1 MNPCAAMPSTNVVSW
16 RTFTEPKRLAA
27 GYGLCLLV
35 WAVSPAWAQREVRI
49 RTLVE
54 TQLPFVTTCVAP
66 AARFASVSDVAGVL
80 AVGHRPGS
88 AAHVSIFRL
97 DDQGQMAAGE
107 PVALTLPK
115 PASLNDRPNHVLG
128 LVCHPRFPL
137 LYVWQDV
144 APPAQPDVTI
154 DPALSAEFDHL
165 LIYGLDETPPKL
177 LLATARGAD
186 FHCGAV
192 SAGFAFDS
200 VAGRL
205 YVPNM
210 QQPGPMKKPVPA
222 IGWIRIAPDGLPAFD
237 DPSPQPNAAAGAVTT
252 LVASAP
258 GSLAVVMAPQDAV
271 ASRAARLA
279 AMDVS
284 KASGIVPVL
293 SKYLESPTLMF
304 GDWPCPF
311 SYAPVSDDAV
321 LMAGHAGPVSWVLSD
336 RLGRFGAFYLSPYVP
351 YRHRIGAHPR
361 LPAAYLTFVTFD
373 GRILRMELADG
384 YITLAPQTVSL
395 DNTVIYSPPLVLTK
409 TNQVVVG
416 AAGFVGFVELDEQ
429 GRFQAKGQRMTVNN
443 PTVEA
448 FAWSER
454 FGKLYVPLEKTP

>member
-1 MNPCAAMPSTNVVSW
+1 MNPFACIWSSGVAPW
-16 RTFTEPKRLAA
+16 RMFMAPRSLATA
-27 GYGLCLLV
+27 QGVCLLL
-35 WAVSPAWAQREVRI
+35 WAISPAWAQREMRI
-49 RTLVE
+49 RALLE
-54 TQLPFVTTCVAP
+54 TPLPFVTTCVAP
-66 AARFASVSDVAGVL
+66 AARFAAVDDAAGVL
-80 AVGHRPGS
+80 AVGHRPGG
-88 AAHVSIFRL
+88 AAHVTIVRL
-97 DDQGQMAAGE
+97 DDQGQVAAGE
-107 PVALTLPK
+107 PVVLTLPK
-115 PASLNDRPNHVLG
+115 PATLGDRANHVLG
-128 LVCHPRFPL
+128 LACHPRFPL

-144 APPAQPDVTI
+144 APPALPDVTI
-154 DPALSAEFDHL
+154 DPALTAEFDHL
-165 LIYGLDETPPKL
+165 LIYGLDQTPPKL

-186 FHCGAV
+186 FHCGAL
-192 SAGFAFDS
+192 SSGFALDS
-200 VAGRL
+200 AAGRL

-222 IGWIRIAPDGLPAFD
+222 IGWIRIAPDGLPVFD
-237 DPSPQPNAAAGAVTT
+237 DPNPQPVATASVATSPAAGA
-252 LVASAP
+252 AAP
-258 GSLAVVMAPQDAV
+258 AAVMASPEAA

-279 AMDVS
+279 AIEVA
-284 KASGIVPVL
+284 KASGIMPVL

-311 SYAPVSDDAV
+311 SYAPISDDAV

-351 YRHRIGAHPR
+351 YRHRIGAHPK
-361 LPAAYLTFVTFD
+361 LPAAYLTFVTYD

-395 DNTVIYSPPLVLTK
+395 DNTVIHSPPFVLAK

-416 AAGFVGFVELDEQ
+416 AAGFVGFVDLDEQ

-448 FAWSER
+448 LAWSER
-454 FGKLYVPLEKTP
+454 FGKLYVPVEKTP